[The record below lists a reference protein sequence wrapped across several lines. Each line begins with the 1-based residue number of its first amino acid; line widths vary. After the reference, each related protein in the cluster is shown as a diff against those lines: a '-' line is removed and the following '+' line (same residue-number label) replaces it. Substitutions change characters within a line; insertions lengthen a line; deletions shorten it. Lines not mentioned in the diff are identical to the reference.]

1 MKTTISNYNYS
12 VGRSARENWQ
22 LLDQAEPFDIWFH
35 LDSQSS
41 PYVILEIRDNNEV
54 PYESLLEG
62 ARLCKQYS
70 KAKNDKSVKVIYC
83 PVENLKK
90 GKNLGQ
96 VTLSKPP
103 KQLTV

>member
-1 MKTTISNYNYS
+1 MKTTISNYNYF
-12 VGRSARENWQ
+12 VGRSAKENWQ
-22 LLDQAEPFDIWFH
+22 LLDNAESFDIWFH

-41 PYVILEIRDNNEV
+41 PYVILEIRDNNEI
-54 PYESLLEG
+54 PYEALLEG

-70 KAKNDKSVKVIYC
+70 KAKSDKSVKVIYC

-96 VTLSKPP
+96 VILSKPA
-103 KQLTV
+103 KMLTV